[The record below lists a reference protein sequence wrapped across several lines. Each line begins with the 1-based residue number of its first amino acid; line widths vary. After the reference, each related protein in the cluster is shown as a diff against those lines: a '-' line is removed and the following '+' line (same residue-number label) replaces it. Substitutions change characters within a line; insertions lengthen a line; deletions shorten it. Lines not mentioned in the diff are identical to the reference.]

1 MATHQ
6 IRVTINGQEHEG
18 TVDSRLLLVHWIR
31 EDLSLTGTHIGCD
44 TTHCGA
50 CTILLDGLPIKSCT
64 LLAVQ
69 ADGREIRTVEGLEE
83 NGALHP
89 VQEGFWEEHGLQC
102 GFCTPGMLM
111 TSAALLERNPTPT
124 ELEIREAISGNL
136 CRCTGYV
143 NIIKSVQYAAD
154 KMSAAPAA
162 AE

>member
-83 NGALHP
+83 NGAVAVAVGSSSSAPFRTKFRCRFRPWNSNLVRSLP
-89 VQEGFWEEHGLQC
+89 VSEVQRTH
-102 GFCTPGMLM
+102 
-111 TSAALLERNPTPT
+111 A
-124 ELEIREAISGNL
+124 RE
-136 CRCTGYV
+136 
-143 NIIKSVQYAAD
+143 
-154 KMSAAPAA
+154 P
-162 AE
+162 